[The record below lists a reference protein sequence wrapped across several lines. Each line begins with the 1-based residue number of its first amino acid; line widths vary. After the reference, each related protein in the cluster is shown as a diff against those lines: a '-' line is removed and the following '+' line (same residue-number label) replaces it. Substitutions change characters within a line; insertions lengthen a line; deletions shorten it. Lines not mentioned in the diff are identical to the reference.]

1 MLIIGG
7 TRRHPGTGTPVVY
20 NITFQWQGS
29 MWIWRG
35 EVMLPGGE
43 RHKLLGG
50 VLPNVAKDRIA
61 DEVPWTLSVAIDSL
75 DLDALP

>member
-29 MWIWRG
+29 LWIWRG
-35 EVMLPGGE
+35 EVVLPDGA
-43 RHKLLGG
+43 RHKLIGG
-50 VLPNVAKDRIA
+50 VLPIAKDKIA
-61 DEVPWTLSVAIDSL
+61 HEVPWTLCVAIDSL
-75 DLDALP
+75 DLEALA

>member
-20 NITFQWQGS
+20 NLVFQWQFE

-35 EVMLPGGE
+35 EVVLPGGK
-43 RHKLLGG
+43 RHKLIGG
-50 VLPNVAKDRIA
+50 ELPNVAEDKIA
-61 DEVPWTLSVAIDSL
+61 EEVPWTARMVVDSL
-75 DLDALP
+75 DLDACE